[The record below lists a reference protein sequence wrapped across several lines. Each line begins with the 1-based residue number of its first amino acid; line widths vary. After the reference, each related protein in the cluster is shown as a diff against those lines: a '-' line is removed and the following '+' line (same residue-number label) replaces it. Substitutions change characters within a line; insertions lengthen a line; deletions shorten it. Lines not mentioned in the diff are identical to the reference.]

1 MRKTQ
6 RPAGQGGSKL
16 ESKNSSQ
23 LSPSSKSNLE
33 CKFLNSCGQPDQRG
47 RS

>member
-16 ESKNSSQ
+16 EGKNNSQ
-23 LSPSSKSNLE
+23 LSPSSEKLRTAQR
-33 CKFLNSCGQPDQRG
+33 KFSGQPDRR
-47 RS
+47 RSA